1 MDSILLAYSEQDA
14 PDAKRLADQIREHLP
29 ELEVRDGG
37 IQLPGAGGE
46 QAPRLTGA
54 VADVD
59 AVVCAVGEDTS
70 QDGVL
75 DPLLRSAIE
84 LERPVLGVLLHSNPA
99 IDLPP
104 MPLAGPEAT
113 VVNWDM
119 DQIVPFIEN
128 DGHLS
133 DPNPGDMPRSRQ
145 RPRRA

>member
-1 MDSILLAYSEQDA
+1 MDSILLTYSEQDA
-14 PDAKRLADQIREHLP
+14 ADAQRLAGQLREHLP
-29 ELEVRDGG
+29 GLDVRDGG
-37 IQLPGAGGE
+37 IELPGVGGE
-46 QAPRLTGA
+46 EAPSLTGA

-59 AVVCAVGEDTS
+59 AVICAVGEDTS

-104 MPLAGPEAT
+104 VPLTGPDAT

-128 DGHLS
+128 GGQLS
-133 DPNPGDMPRSRQ
+133 DPNPGVEPRSRQ